1 MAGGTK
7 LCPSVYIF
15 SSGVV
20 AAVSPK
26 SYRYMPRVSE
36 GHASGSTAT
45 MRTFLPLNLSAR
57 KGNASPDMLLPP
69 PMHPITTSGYSPAS
83 SICRRA
89 SRSEEHTSEL
99 QSHHDLVCRL

>member
-45 MRTFLPLNLSAR
+45 TRTFLPLNLSAR
-57 KGNASPDMLLPP
+57 KGNVSPDMLLPP
-69 PMHPITTSGYSPAS
+69 PDPPDHHVRILTGQLHLPAG
-83 SICRRA
+83 
-89 SRSEEHTSEL
+89 L
-99 QSHHDLVCRL
+99 QTDDGRIRKA